1 MTREQNDFITALTKQ
16 YCGQL
21 TQIAYR
27 HTGDAELAKDIFQET
42 MLTACCRIETVWTH
56 ENVRGWLY
64 TTLWH
69 LVKREMKK
77 AYHTEVSLDPE
88 TVEGLSGI
96 ELPLDLCLPAGLKDW
111 EREILLL
118 RIGRE
123 LSYAEI
129 AEIKGLTECA
139 CRQQLSR
146 AARRCGQLMLRIEDG
161 EKFSAK
167 KCPVLSQKASL
178 KGL

>member
-1 MTREQNDFITALTKQ
+1 MTREQNDFITALTEQ
-16 YCGQL
+16 YCRKL

-27 HTGDAELAKDIFQET
+27 YTGDAELAKDIFQET

-56 ENVRGWLY
+56 ENVQGWLY
-64 TTLWH
+64 KTLWH
-69 LVKREMKK
+69 LVSREMKK

-96 ELPLDLCLPAGLKDW
+96 ELPLDLYLPDGLKDW

-129 AEIKGLTECA
+129 AEIKGLTESA
-139 CRQQLSR
+139 CRQQMSR
-146 AARRCGQLMLRIEDG
+146 AARKCGELMMRMEGG
-161 EKFSAK
+161 EENSAK
-167 KCPVLSQKASL
+167 NLSRVVTKSIP
-178 KGL
+178 